1 MDSSK
6 LIVAL
11 IVIIIVGFS
20 VLGYSMYS
28 LYNSV
33 QRRVSSLNSTI
44 VELSN
49 STNAKIAYE
58 IAGLASK
65 IGSLSSNL
73 ATINGTLSN
82 KISTL
87 EKRVDVLSSSSSY
100 FPVTI
105 MSATNTS
112 VTIPSYPKRIVS
124 LDPATT
130 EILIA
135 IGAGKQLVG
144 VDNASLHYLPPS
156 FEKELESLYKSG
168 NITNIGNTYSGVDV
182 EKVLSLKPSLVIGTY
197 QWGFSSLSSVLKDYG
212 IPVLL
217 LPSYTSLNDLYTA
230 IIMVGKATGHIKSA
244 VSLVE
249 NMSSQLSYLEALVG
263 NSTKQNISYL
273 LWINPT
279 YVTGSDTFQSNM
291 IMLSGNENAFENVTK
306 WGVISPE
313 EMLKANPSI
322 IIVDDQTGFMN
333 QNTLI
338 SWLKKT
344 IGNAYENI
352 SAIKHDKVYFIK
364 GYYVDYL
371 NEPGPMVM
379 KGIELLIAITH
390 PSLLNITKV
399 PSIITPNNFPLP
411 TLVK

>member
-1 MDSSK
+1 MEGSK

-33 QRRVSSLNSTI
+33 QNRVSSLNSTI
-44 VELSN
+44 VKLSN
-49 STNAKIAYE
+49 STNAKITYE

-65 IGSLSSNL
+65 VGSLSSSL
-73 ATINGTLSN
+73 AAINGTLSN

-87 EKRVDVLSSSSSY
+87 EKRIGALSSSSSY

-144 VDNASLHYLPPS
+144 VDNASLHYLPPR
-156 FEKELESLYKSG
+156 FENELKGLYKSG
-168 NITNIGNTYSGVDV
+168 NVTNIGNTYSGVDV
-182 EKVLSLKPSLVIGTY
+182 EKVLSLRPNLVIGTY
-197 QWGFSSLSSVLKDYG
+197 QWGFSSLSNVLKDYG

-230 IIMVGKATGHIKSA
+230 IIMVGRATGHVKSA

-249 NMSSQLSYLEALVG
+249 NMSSQLSYLKALVG

-279 YVTGSDTFQSNM
+279 YVTGSDTFQSDM
-291 IMLSGNENAFENVTK
+291 IMLSGNENAFKNITK

-322 IIVDDQTGFMN
+322 IIVTGGSFN
-333 QNTLI
+333 ESNLI

-364 GYYVDYL
+364 GYYVDYI
-371 NEPGPMVM
+371 NEPGPMVV
-379 KGIELLIAITH
+379 KGVELLIAITH

-399 PSIITPNNFPLP
+399 PSIITPSDFPLP

>member
-144 VDNASLHYLPPS
+144 VDNASLHY
-156 FEKELESLYKSG
+156 
-168 NITNIGNTYSGVDV
+168 
-182 EKVLSLKPSLVIGTY
+182 
-197 QWGFSSLSSVLKDYG
+197 
-212 IPVLL
+212 
-217 LPSYTSLNDLYTA
+217 
-230 IIMVGKATGHIKSA
+230 
-244 VSLVE
+244 
-249 NMSSQLSYLEALVG
+249 
-263 NSTKQNISYL
+263 
-273 LWINPT
+273 
-279 YVTGSDTFQSNM
+279 
-291 IMLSGNENAFENVTK
+291 
-306 WGVISPE
+306 
-313 EMLKANPSI
+313 
-322 IIVDDQTGFMN
+322 
-333 QNTLI
+333 
-338 SWLKKT
+338 
-344 IGNAYENI
+344 
-352 SAIKHDKVYFIK
+352 
-364 GYYVDYL
+364 
-371 NEPGPMVM
+371 
-379 KGIELLIAITH
+379 
-390 PSLLNITKV
+390 
-399 PSIITPNNFPLP
+399 
-411 TLVK
+411 